1 MTHQSGCIANYANH
15 FAVRSANLDWQIR
28 TAMALV
34 ADRYERINNV
44 TRNEAIKAYRF
55 LRSVGIK
62 IAITEDQL

>member
-1 MTHQSGCIANYANH
+1 MTYQSGCIANYANH
-15 FAVRSANLDWQIR
+15 FAARSTNLDWQIH
-28 TAMALV
+28 MALV

-62 IAITEDQL
+62 IAITEEQL